1 MKSLPFTCWW
11 TKPPEHGSLARRFA
25 ALAVLA
31 VLVGTLPLLGVGPAS
46 HRDVRVILDGA
57 TVTFEPPPLE
67 REGLVF
73 VPLRPVFER
82 LGARVQFD
90 AGLTRAT
97 SGEHTIEL
105 RVGDANANI
114 DGEEHVLE
122 SPARLVDGHVMVPLR
137 FVSVA
142 LGATVDFND
151 DSATVTIVRAVSTPV
166 PVPPTPAPISLRP
179 IRLEPANGATIAR
192 KRPEISGSF
201 PEAIDPNSI
210 VITLDG
216 NDITSRAYVSD
227 RSFVYDTSTDL
238 APGVHGVAISGKTPD
253 REPFSERWSFTSGDA
268 AQVNYING
276 LEPPN
281 GTFVG
286 SAFPMSAFTK
296 PRAHVHIVASTSA
309 TLTTFS
315 EVAESS
321 STVDV
326 TADKRGYFAARLSM
340 TLPNSGIVDVR
351 IASQARDGSIAVRT
365 LRLRQ

>member
-1 MKSLPFTCWW
+1 M
-11 TKPPEHGSLARRFA
+11 
-25 ALAVLA
+25 V
-31 VLVGTLPLLGVGPAS
+31 
-46 HRDVRVILDGA
+46 LDGA

-67 REGLVF
+67 RAGLVF
-73 VPLRPVFER
+73 VPMRPIFER
-82 LGARVQFD
+82 LGARVAFD
-90 AGLTRAT
+90 AGTARAT

-105 RVGDANANI
+105 RVGDTIANI

-122 SPARLVDGHVMVPLR
+122 SPAILVGGRVMIPLR

-142 LGATVDFND
+142 LGATVAFND
-151 DSATVTIVRAVSTPV
+151 DSGTVTIVRAVSTPA
-166 PVPPTPAPISLRP
+166 PTPPTPAPISLRP

-192 KRPEISGSF
+192 KRPEISGTF
-201 PEAIDPNSI
+201 PEAVDPNSI

-216 NDITSRAYVSD
+216 RDITSQAYVSD
-227 RSFVYDTSTDL
+227 RSFVYDTPADL
-238 APGVHGVAISGKTPD
+238 APGPHGVALTGKTPD

-268 AQVNYING
+268 TEINYING

-286 SAFPMSAFTK
+286 SAFPLSAFTK

-315 EVAESS
+315 EAAESS
-321 STVDV
+321 TTVDV
-326 TADKRGYFAARLSM
+326 TADKRGYFAARLRM
-340 TLPNSGIVDVR
+340 ALPNSGVVDVR
-351 IASQARDGSIAVRT
+351 IASQARDGSLAVRT